1 MKRLLFV
8 AGLAALSFVSVQADA
23 TVVYFANGAL
33 TGSAA
38 GAGVDLSGLTGRL
51 ENGQAANLLGG
62 IGSGLAYAGG
72 NTFIA
77 VPDRGPNAVGY
88 NAAIDNTTS
97 YISRFQTMTLALT
110 ANSGGGL
117 PFTLTP
123 TLTATTLLYSTD
135 ALNYGSGIGLG
146 TKIDGTPLGSGAPAN
161 NAAGVNYFTGRSDN
175 YAAGTTSADPRNA
188 RFDPEGVRVSADGR
202 SVFVSDEYGPYIR
215 QFDRATGALIK
226 TIALPG
232 NLAVANQSPV
242 GDTEIAG
249 NTSGRVA
256 NKGMEGLAITPDGK
270 TLVGIM
276 QAALEQ
282 DPAGLLRI
290 VTVDIASGAT
300 REYAYKLSGGS
311 GVSEIVAI
319 NDHQFLV
326 DERDGKGLGDGSNAK
341 VKQLYVIDING
352 AADITTLSGTAAA
365 AATPVGKS
373 SKPFLDLVSA
383 LTAAGIPASQIPA
396 KIEGLAFGQDVSWN
410 GSTYHTLFVANDN
423 DFVAQTAGANQF
435 FVFGFQDGDLPGYV
449 AQSIAAVPEPG
460 SWALMIAGLGAVGG
474 LLRRRR
480 KSVAMSVDA

>member
-1 MKRLLFV
+1 MKRLLCA
-8 AGLAALSFVSVQADA
+8 AGLAAASLLSGPASA
-23 TVVYFANGAL
+23 TIVYFANGSL

-38 GAGVDLSGLTGRL
+38 GAGVDLSGLTGKL

-77 VPDRGPNAVGY
+77 VPDRGPNAVAY

-97 YISRFQTMTLALT
+97 YISRFQTMTLGLT
-110 ANSGGGL
+110 QSVGGAL

-123 TLTATTLLYSTD
+123 TLTATTLLYSPT
-135 ALNYGSGIGLG
+135 ALVYGSGDGLG
-146 TKIDGTPLGSGAPAN
+146 TKLDGTPLGSGAPTINTAST
-161 NAAGVNYFTGRSDN
+161 NYFTGRSDN
-175 YAAGTTSADPRNA
+175 FAAGSTSADPRNG
-188 RFDPEGVRVSADGR
+188 RFDPEGVRVSADGK
-202 SVFVSDEYGPYIR
+202 SVFISDEYGPYIR

-249 NTSGRVA
+249 NTTGRVA

-300 REYAYKLSGGS
+300 HEYGYKLSGGS

-326 DERDGKGLGDGSNAK
+326 DERDGKGMGDGTNAK
-341 VKQLYVIDING
+341 VKLLYVVDING
-352 AADITTLSGTAAA
+352 AADITTVSGSAAA
-365 AATPVGKS
+365 AATGVTKS
-373 SKPFLDLVSA
+373 AKPFLDLVSA

-396 KIEGLAFGQDVSWN
+396 KIEGLAFGQDVTYN
-410 GSTYHTLFVANDN
+410 GATYHTLFIANDN
-423 DFVAQTAGANQF
+423 DFVAAGGANQF
-435 FVFGFQDGDLPGYV
+435 FVFGFQDADLPGFV
-449 AQSIAAVPEPG
+449 AQNIAAVPEPG
-460 SWALMIAGLGAVGG
+460 SWALMIAGLGMVGG

-480 KSVAMSVDA
+480 KATLATA